1 MNNDIIKL
9 LNLEDDCVINSI
21 NISANQTKT
30 ISLSKLPSEKYCPIC
45 NFRMHSKTILK
56 SCFANA
62 CTKATANYRLA
73 VLPRRILNLDFR
85 SSSER
90 ILLFSAR
97 PMLYAILFQRT
108 IYLTML
114 S

>member
-45 NFRMHSKTILK
+45 NFRMHSKGVRTRTVK
-56 SCFANA
+56 HTK
-62 CTKATANYRLA
+62 CTSN
-73 VLPRRILNLDFR
+73 
-85 SSSER
+85 
-90 ILLFSAR
+90 
-97 PMLYAILFQRT
+97 
-108 IYLTML
+108 
-114 S
+114 

>member
-45 NFRMHSKTILK
+45 NFRMHVNVNEKVSQALMNI
-56 SCFANA
+56 
-62 CTKATANYRLA
+62 
-73 VLPRRILNLDFR
+73 
-85 SSSER
+85 
-90 ILLFSAR
+90 
-97 PMLYAILFQRT
+97 
-108 IYLTML
+108 
-114 S
+114 